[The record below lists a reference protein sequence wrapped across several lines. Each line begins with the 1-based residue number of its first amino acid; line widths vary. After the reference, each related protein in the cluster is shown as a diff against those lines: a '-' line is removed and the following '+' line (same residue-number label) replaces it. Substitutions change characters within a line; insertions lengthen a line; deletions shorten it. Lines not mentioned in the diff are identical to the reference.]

1 MPPRRGKGPESV
13 KSSQRRRKGALGK
26 DREGKV
32 RFRVRNVGAE
42 RPEVTGVP
50 QKQGRGRRADGAA
63 GCAAGAGRSRDPR
76 LAAASAEARG
86 GDRRRTREPGS
97 WVSGGTRT
105 VPMGFRRAGTGEACE
120 AVRGQS
126 GPHWKGAD
134 WEKPGASQR
143 PPEPTVGRRRPRGER
158 GPRLPPRPLDP
169 ATHTASRE
177 GEGPA
182 APHTRVGRAT
192 SREAAGGAPARGDT
206 LGQQP
211 RRQATREPAGP
222 RPGTTPEPRA
232 PRRGGLTART
242 EA

>member
-1 MPPRRGKGPESV
+1 MWEQSGRKSPES
-13 KSSQRRRKGALGK
+13 
-26 DREGKV
+26 
-32 RFRVRNVGAE
+32 
-42 RPEVTGVP
+42 P
-50 QKQGRGRRADGAA
+50 
-63 GCAAGAGRSRDPR
+63 RSRARGGGTDG
-76 LAAASAEARG
+76 AAASAEARG

-126 GPHWKGAD
+126 GSHWKGAD

-192 SREAAGGAPARGDT
+192 SREAAGGAPAEGTHWGSSPGARRLGSQRGP
-206 LGQQP
+206 G
-211 RRQATREPAGP
+211 RGP
-222 RPGTTPEPRA
+222 PQSPGLRGGAASRPGRKRDAARCGTWPR
-232 PRRGGLTART
+232 
-242 EA
+242 

>member
-26 DREGKV
+26 DREGKA

-50 QKQGRGRRADGAA
+50 QKQGRGRRADG
-63 GCAAGAGRSRDPR
+63 
-76 LAAASAEARG
+76 AAASAEARG

-158 GPRLPPRPLDP
+158 GLRLRPRPLDP

-232 PRRGGLTART
+232 PRRGGLAART